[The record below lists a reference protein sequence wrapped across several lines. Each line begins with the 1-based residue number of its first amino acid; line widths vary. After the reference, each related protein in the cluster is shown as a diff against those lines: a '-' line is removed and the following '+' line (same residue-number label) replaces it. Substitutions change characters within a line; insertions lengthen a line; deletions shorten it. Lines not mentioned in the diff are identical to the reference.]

1 MATMLERKEAMVV
14 AIDDDGE
21 YDADDDDDEDD
32 EDDDDDG
39 HGYDANN
46 DVDGAEEAYVDYQS
60 CSCII
65 YGRQGSHPSSQ

>member
-1 MATMLERKEAMVV
+1 MATTLEPKDAMVV

-21 YDADDDDDEDD
+21 YDADVEDD
-32 EDDDDDG
+32 EADDDDG

-65 YGRQGSHPSSQ
+65 YGRQGSRPSCK